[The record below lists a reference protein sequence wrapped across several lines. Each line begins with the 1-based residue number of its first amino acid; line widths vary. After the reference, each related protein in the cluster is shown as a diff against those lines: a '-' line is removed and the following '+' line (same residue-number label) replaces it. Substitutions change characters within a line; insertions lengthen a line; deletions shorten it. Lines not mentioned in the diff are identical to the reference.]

1 MLKYSQF
8 NKLQSNLHTISL
20 NEQSN
25 TRKSNN
31 NNKKNTDTDT
41 IIRRVEFIDFL
52 QSVEHPMVWI
62 KDDGDWYRFKFVD
75 EIEMNG
81 KNSTN

>member
-1 MLKYSQF
+1 MLKYSQYD
-8 NKLQSNLHTISL
+8 KLHHNDYTNSLTEQRNRTKSTIQ
-20 NEQSN
+20 E
-25 TRKSNN
+25 
-31 NNKKNTDTDT
+31 KKNTDTDT
-41 IIRRVEFIDFL
+41 IIRTGEFIDFL

-81 KNSTN
+81 NNSTN

>member
-8 NKLQSNLHTISL
+8 NKLQSNLHTNSL
-20 NEQSN
+20 TERRN
-25 TRKSNN
+25 RLKSTIQE
-31 NNKKNTDTDT
+31 KKKTDIDT
-41 IIRRVEFIDFL
+41 IIRTGEFIDFL

>member
-8 NKLQSNLHTISL
+8 NKLQSNLHTNSL
-20 NEQSN
+20 TERRNR
-25 TRKSNN
+25 RKSTIQE
-31 NNKKNTDTDT
+31 KKKTDIDT
-41 IIRRVEFIDFL
+41 IIRTGEFIDFL
-52 QSVEHPMVWI
+52 QSVEHPMLWI

-75 EIEMNG
+75 EIEING

>member
-1 MLKYSQF
+1 MLTFTQYKKIYPNSHTR
-8 NKLQSNLHTISL
+8 KLD
-20 NEQSN
+20 EQPN
-25 TRKSNN
+25 TRKSTNKG
-31 NNKKNTDTDT
+31 KKNTDTNT
-41 IIRRVEFIDFL
+41 IIRTDEFIDFL

>member
-1 MLKYSQF
+1 MLTFREY
-8 NKLQSNLHTISL
+8 NKMYPNGKDSRSI
-20 NEQSN
+20 NERTN
-25 TRKSNN
+25 KSRTN
-31 NNKKNTDTDT
+31 T
-41 IIRRVEFIDFL
+41 IIRKGEFIDFL

-81 KNSTN
+81 NNSTN

>member
-8 NKLQSNLHTISL
+8 NKLQSNLHTNSL
-20 NEQSN
+20 TERRNR
-25 TRKSNN
+25 RKSTIQE
-31 NNKKNTDTDT
+31 KKKTDIDT
-41 IIRRVEFIDFL
+41 IIRTGEFIDFL

>member
-1 MLKYSQF
+1 MLKYSQY
-8 NKLQSNLHTISL
+8 NKLHHNDYTNSL
-20 NEQSN
+20 TEQRN
-25 TRKSNN
+25 RRKSTKHNT
-31 NNKKNTDTDT
+31 KNTDTNT
-41 IIRRVEFIDFL
+41 IIRTGEFIDFL

-81 KNSTN
+81 NNSTN

>member
-1 MLKYSQF
+1 MLKYSQY
-8 NKLQSNLHTISL
+8 NKLQSNLHTNLL
-20 NEQSN
+20 NEQQN
-25 TRKSNN
+25 RRKST
-31 NNKKNTDTDT
+31 KQITKNTNTNM
-41 IIRRVEFIDFL
+41 IIRTGEFIDFL

-81 KNSTN
+81 NNSTN

>member
-8 NKLQSNLHTISL
+8 NKLQSNLHTNSL
-20 NEQSN
+20 TERRNR
-25 TRKSNN
+25 RKSTIQE
-31 NNKKNTDTDT
+31 KKKTDIDT
-41 IIRRVEFIDFL
+41 IIRTGEFIDFL
-52 QSVEHPMVWI
+52 QSVEHPMIWI

>member
-8 NKLQSNLHTISL
+8 NKLQSNIYTNSL
-20 NEQSN
+20 TERRNR
-25 TRKSNN
+25 RKSTIQE
-31 NNKKNTDTDT
+31 KKKTDIDT
-41 IIRRVEFIDFL
+41 IIRTGEFIDFL

>member
-1 MLKYSQF
+1 MLKYSQY
-8 NKLQSNLHTISL
+8 NKLHHNVYTNSL
-20 NEQSN
+20 TEQRN
-25 TRKSNN
+25 RRKYAIQE
-31 NNKKNTDTDT
+31 KKNTDIDT
-41 IIRRVEFIDFL
+41 IIRKGEFIDFL

-81 KNSTN
+81 NNSTN

>member
-1 MLKYSQF
+1 MLTFSQY
-8 NKLQSNLHTISL
+8 NKVYPNLHTNSL
-20 NEQSN
+20 TEQRNS
-25 TRKSNN
+25 RKSNKRD
-31 NNKKNTDTDT
+31 KKNNDTDT
-41 IIRRVEFIDFL
+41 IIRTGEFIDFL

-81 KNSTN
+81 NNSTN